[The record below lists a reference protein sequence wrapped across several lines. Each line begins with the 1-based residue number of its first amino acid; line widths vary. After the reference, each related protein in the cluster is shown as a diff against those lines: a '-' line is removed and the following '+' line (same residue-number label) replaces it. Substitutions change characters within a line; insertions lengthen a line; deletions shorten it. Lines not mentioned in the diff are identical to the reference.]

1 MKTEDSMSE
10 TAQLTLFL
18 KEDEDLKE
26 DEEESM
32 LSNLQDFY
40 KDLQDL
46 EEQPH
51 RELIHQWPQE
61 LRDII
66 VAAFVEA
73 VSAASVKGSVCPIK
87 PKSTNQ
93 SIGNQVEKYIIPQLD
108 EVLSGF
114 SICKSQ
120 GSGYP
125 DQILIQES
133 TDLHMPLEV
142 KTTSDW
148 NKKDANRRVL
158 TSSSEKLRAQFSTP
172 IYHLLFTVGY
182 SGRDDNSVTV
192 TTIRLDFLEPTTVVN
207 ARFEASVSHK
217 LLTNGSHYSKTI

>member
-1 MKTEDSMSE
+1 MLE
-10 TAQLTLFL
+10 TAQLTFFL

-26 DEEESM
+26 NQEEFM
-32 LSNLQDFY
+32 SNLQDFY

-46 EEQPH
+46 EGQPH
-51 RELIHQWPQE
+51 REFIHQWPQE

-66 VAAFVEA
+66 VAAFVAA
-73 VSAASVKGSVCPIK
+73 VSEASVKGSVCPIK

-114 SICKSQ
+114 SICKSK

-125 DQILIQES
+125 DQILIQET

-142 KTTSDW
+142 KTTSNW
-148 NKKDANRRVL
+148 KKKDANRRVL

-182 SGRDDNSVTV
+182 SDRDDNSVTV

-207 ARFEASVSHK
+207 TRFEASVSHK
-217 LLTNGSHYSKTI
+217 LLTDGIHYSKTI

>member
-1 MKTEDSMSE
+1 MSE
-10 TAQLTLFL
+10 MVQLPLFL

-26 DEEESM
+26 DEEESL

-46 EEQPH
+46 EGQRH

-73 VSAASVKGSVCPIK
+73 TSAASVKDSVCPIK
-87 PKSTNQ
+87 PNSTNQ

-108 EVLSGF
+108 KVLSGF
-114 SICKSQ
+114 SICKSK

-172 IYHLLFTVGY
+172 IYHLLLTVGY

-207 ARFEASVSHK
+207 VRFEASVSHK
-217 LLTNGSHYSKTI
+217 LLTDGIHYSKTI